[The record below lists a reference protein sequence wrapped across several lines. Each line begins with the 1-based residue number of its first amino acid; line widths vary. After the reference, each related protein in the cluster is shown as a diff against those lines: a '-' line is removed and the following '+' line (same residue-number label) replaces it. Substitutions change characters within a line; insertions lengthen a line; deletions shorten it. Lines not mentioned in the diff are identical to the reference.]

1 MELKF
6 FIGPVIAFI
15 SALIAFGP
23 LVKYRLKATEETTE
37 KQRKDIQ
44 KNKDDNHRLELLIK
58 QNENDSN
65 SKSMIKM
72 AEALLMVAESN
83 SKFQS
88 IIESQTLLIQKAHEA
103 STRAH
108 SRLDEHIKD
117 SIHELDDVREKFV
130 SHKHLDT
137 IMNLK
142 NKG

>member
-1 MELKF
+1 MEFKF
-6 FIGPVIAFI
+6 FIGPAIAFI
-15 SALIAFGP
+15 SALIAFVP
-23 LVKYRLKATEETTE
+23 LVKYRLKATEESTE
-37 KQRKDIQ
+37 QQKKDIQ
-44 KNKDDNHRLELLIK
+44 KNKDANHRLELLIERK
-58 QNENDSN
+58 DNENQ
-65 SKSMIKM
+65 SKAMNKM

-137 IMNLK
+137 VLNLK
-142 NKG
+142 NRG